1 MAAQEAIEEVFGR
14 QRIPESGVRVLQGQ
28 YSIAQLKQW
37 YDPMYMSVLTIP
49 GVTATDLLEGRNR
62 LWIGVENMD
71 LQWKVEEEL
80 GSLDI
85 PREAV
90 IIEKFEYF
98 VEDSHTIREDVRP
111 VDAGAQIENSER
123 NVYCTLGFVTF
134 RDDEEL
140 GIVTAHHCGTDRAAV
155 DGDNYHQPEED
166 GDDNLI
172 GEETIDPAFFT
183 GGTCPVG
190 KECRYSQGSFVSD
203 DETLELNQGYIART
217 TGMDDSSLTVDHDD
231 PNFRIKSEGFAVTE
245 DTVHKVG
252 RTTGWTSGEV
262 DQTCANIPLAST
274 DYVYLCQDVADY
286 DRGLGDSG
294 APVFVRDES
303 DPDDVHIVG
312 MHWGRHPDDLSLRVY
327 SPIGNI
333 YLDLGMHDT
342 WDTCAPE
349 FYC

>member
-1 MAAQEAIEEVFGR
+1 
-14 QRIPESGVRVLQGQ
+14 
-28 YSIAQLKQW
+28 
-37 YDPMYMSVLTIP
+37 MYMSVLTIP
-49 GVTATDLLEGRNR
+49 GVTATDLLEGGNR

-98 VEDSHTIREDVRP
+98 VEDSHTIQEEVRP
-111 VDAGAQIENSER
+111 VDAGAQIENSDS
-123 NVYCTLGFVTF
+123 NFYCTLGFVTF

-140 GIVTAHHCGTDRAAV
+140 GIVTAHHCGTERAAV

-183 GGTCPVG
+183 GGTCPGG
-190 KECRYSQGSFVSD
+190 KECRFSQGSFVSD
-203 DETLELNQGYIART
+203 DETLELNLGYIART

-231 PNFRIKSEGFAVTE
+231 PNFRIKSEGYAATE

-262 DQTCANIPLAST
+262 VQTCANIPLPST
-274 DYVYLCQDVADY
+274 NYVYLCQDVADY
-286 DRGLGDSG
+286 DSASGDSG
-294 APVFVRDES
+294 APIFVRDES
-303 DPDDVHIVG
+303 DPDDVHIIG
-312 MHWGRHPDDLSLRVY
+312 MHWGRHPDDFSKRVY

-349 FYC
+349 FYCWCMLGWTPCRHRHRLTTTRRPSMTGSPA